1 MKHFLEALVSAIALL
16 SFLWQIAKGYQAI
29 YDAID
34 ERDDKLN
41 ARIAELDKQFEIH
54 EIECSESL
62 KRIEFLLTRISS
74 PPSRYPLQ

>member
-1 MKHFLEALVSAIALL
+1 MKYFIEALVSATVLL
-16 SFLWQIAKGYQAI
+16 TFLWQIAKGYQSI

-41 ARIAELDKQFEIH
+41 ARIFELEKQFEIH
-54 EIECSESL
+54 EVECSQSL
-62 KRIEFLLTRISS
+62 KRIEFFLSRISS